1 MQAVCTE
8 LERNFTRCNEDLD
21 AIAKKLD
28 EDFESSNAYKRVRE
42 LPRPGWETQSD
53 RTRVAGSVCLEL
65 PCFSTRCFL
74 RCHCIG
80 RVLPLSL
87 SSMPPLPLAFSQNP
101 LQLLQRV
108 KALQDDLPKVQEEWQ
123 RVMVAKQTIIDLARQ
138 HQMANRRTL
147 KQLHVAVEVEGDE
160 NEAPFERFRGIHEE
174 WEQENRSRVES
185 MQTELFGQTLL
196 APEELN
202 MEVPTRPSPRIQNF
216 PLACCIHHLNILIS
230 AGPLG
235 R

>member
-1 MQAVCTE
+1 
-8 LERNFTRCNEDLD
+8 L
-21 AIAKKLD
+21 
-28 EDFESSNAYKRVRE
+28 
-42 LPRPGWETQSD
+42 
-53 RTRVAGSVCLEL
+53 
-65 PCFSTRCFL
+65 
-74 RCHCIG
+74 
-80 RVLPLSL
+80 
-87 SSMPPLPLAFSQNP
+87 QNP

-147 KQLHVAVEVEGDE
+147 KQLHVTVEVEGEE
-160 NEAPFERFRGIHEE
+160 NEAPFERFRGIHEG

-202 MEVPTRPSPRIQNF
+202 MEVPTRLFPRMQIP
-216 PLACCIHHLNILIS
+216 PLA
-230 AGPLG
+230 
-235 R
+235 